1 MPGPMGPHGH
11 PGPVGPHG
19 HPGPIGRPPGPI
31 GRPQGPLGRPPGPL
45 GGRPPGPPGPGQRPP
60 VPQMARP
67 PHPGPPGM
75 PPRPGPPGPMQ
86 GPPRPVAPPQ
96 RPMAPHQVPPFNTGN
111 VTNDPAGAHCRVFV
125 GNLNTVALKK
135 EDVEAIFGQY
145 GLVSGISMH
154 KGYAFVQYQNPND
167 ARRACNE
174 DGKTYAGKTLDINVA
189 SEPKKRAAATKR
201 PAPAATMTQ
210 ARPNATASAQA
221 APPVKKLR
229 TDPQPN
235 LNRNLVTLG
244 GANIN
249 SASSTSISI
258 TRPTGKTV
266 KKTVISTGN
275 DVLICGTCKSMY
287 SSLATFVQ
295 HKKQKCELKTLCK
308 CHNQPI
314 VENSVPEKARE
325 RELLCAVCDSVFSTA
340 WDLCQH
346 CQQEHSIAIF
356 KEQEVKTESSTE
368 VNGE

>member
-1 MPGPMGPHGH
+1 MNMRGPRPVPGPMGPHGI
-11 PGPVGPHG
+11 PGPAGRL
-19 HPGPIGRPPGPI
+19 PGPPMPG
-31 GRPQGPLGRPPGPL
+31 Q
-45 GGRPPGPPGPGQRPP
+45 RPPGPP
-60 VPQMARP
+60 MARP

-75 PPRPGPPGPMQ
+75 PPHPGPMQ
-86 GPPRPVAPPQ
+86 GPPRPVVPPQ
-96 RPMAPHQVPPFNTGN
+96 RPMAPRPVIPPAPGN
-111 VTNDPAGAHCRVFV
+111 ITNDPAGAHCRVFV

-135 EDVEAIFGQY
+135 EDVEAIFSQY

-154 KGYAFVQYQNPND
+154 KGYAFVQYHNASD
-167 ARRACNE
+167 ARRACAE

-189 SEPKKRAAATKR
+189 SEPKKRPGATKR
-201 PAPAATMTQ
+201 PAASAAAPAVTQ
-210 ARPNATASAQA
+210 AARPNPSTAQA
-221 APPVKKLR
+221 VPPVKKVR
-229 TDPQPN
+229 TEPQPN
-235 LNRNLVTLG
+235 VNRNLVTLG
-244 GANIN
+244 GADVN
-249 SASSTSISI
+249 STQSSSSSTSISI

-295 HKKQKCELKTLCK
+295 HKKQKCELKTVCK
-308 CHNQPI
+308 CQNQPI
-314 VENSVPEKARE
+314 VENSVSAAKE

-356 KEQEVKTESSTE
+356 KEQVIKTDNTTE